1 MRRFVL
7 RRTLASLVVILLVC
21 LIAFCVMLLVPGDP
35 AAVMAGVGASPD
47 QIETLRRQLGLD
59 RPLPV
64 QVWTW
69 LANLARGDL
78 GWSITLGRPVT
89 TAVAERLPA
98 TFSLAGLAFAWT
110 LLLGIGTGLLS
121 ALRPGSWI
129 DRVTMAIAVLGVSLP
144 SFWLGL
150 MMIVLFGVQ
159 LDWFPVGGYVPF
171 VQSPVDWL
179 RSLVL
184 PSIALALLQI
194 GLLARIT
201 RGAVLEVKRQDFV
214 RTARAK
220 GVPPGP
226 LVVKHVLL
234 NAAIPIATT
243 VGTIFSL
250 LLSGAVVVETV
261 FSIPGIGRLMASA
274 ILTRDYPVIQGALI
288 VTAAMFVVINLVV
301 DLAYGWLDPRIRQG

>member
-7 RRTLASLVVILLVC
+7 RRTLASLVVILLVSV
-21 LIAFCVMLLVPGDP
+21 IAFCIMLLIPGDP

-89 TAVAERLPA
+89 AAVAERLPV
-98 TFSLAGLAFAWT
+98 TLSLAGLAFVWT
-110 LLLGIGTGLLS
+110 LLFGLGAGVLS

-129 DRVTMAIAVLGVSLP
+129 DRAAMALAVFGVSLP
-144 SFWLGL
+144 SFWLAL
-150 MMIVLFGVQ
+150 MMIVLFGVK
-159 LDWFPVGGYVPF
+159 LEWFPVGGYVPF
-171 VQSPVDWL
+171 SQVPIDWL

-201 RGAVLEVKRQDFV
+201 RGAMLEVTRQDFV

-226 LVVKHVLL
+226 LIVKHVLL
-234 NAAIPIATT
+234 NAAVPIATI

-250 LLSGAVVVETV
+250 LLSGAVVIETV
-261 FSIPGIGRLMASA
+261 FSIPGIGRLMANA
-274 ILTRDYPVIQGALI
+274 VTTRDYPVIQGALI
-288 VTAAMFVVINLVV
+288 VTAAMFVVINLIV